1 MSENKGYINKSKTD
15 SWGTPQYI
23 LDEVL
28 KDAKEQIGEH
38 IKLSKFDPC
47 PLNDTPTF
55 DGLDEDKWWDPHVD
69 DDEILFINPPY
80 SALKSTKKRLGWI
93 ERIYIEYT
101 NYNIKM
107 CVLLPARTDTQWF
120 HDYCMKYG
128 RIEFM
133 RGRVKFQGAKA
144 SAPFPTMYW
153 KLGY

>member
-28 KDAKEQIGEH
+28 KDAKEKIGEH

-55 DGLDEDKWWDPHVD
+55 DGLDTTMWWDLYVD
-69 DDEILFINPPY
+69 DDEILYINPPFGQ
-80 SALKSTKKRLGWI
+80 LKTTKKQLGWI
-93 ERIYIEYT
+93 ERIALEAEQ
-101 NYNIKM
+101 NQCKM

-120 HDYCMKYG
+120 HDYCMKEG

>member
-28 KDAKEQIGEH
+28 EDAKAEIGEH

-55 DGLDEDKWWDPHVD
+55 DGLDRNLLWRFQMNDYELLYV
-69 DDEILFINPPY
+69 NPPF
-80 SALKSTKKRLGWI
+80 SQLKSTKKREGWI
-93 ERIYIEYT
+93 ERIAYEWKET
-101 NYNIKM
+101 CCCM

-133 RGRVKFQGAKA
+133 RGRVKFKGAKA